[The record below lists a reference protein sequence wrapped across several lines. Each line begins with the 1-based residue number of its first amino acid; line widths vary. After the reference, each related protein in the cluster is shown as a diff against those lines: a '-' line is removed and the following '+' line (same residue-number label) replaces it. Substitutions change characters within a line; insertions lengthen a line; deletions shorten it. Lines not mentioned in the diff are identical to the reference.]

1 MNDAS
6 APYVGQWRLWTQIS
20 VRGPGFPASGVLRLA
35 PEGLAAAAG
44 GFGTGELSGP
54 RWDEFEKRFGDAAL
68 SVSGVL
74 QEIAGLPLFQTAV
87 AWQNRTVLKS
97 GIGPF
102 LRWTPE
108 GGKRPS
114 MARQREELVAHY
126 WQRFCVK
133 NDTIGFFGPV
143 GWGEWDRS
151 IRGVQVEPG
160 TGLIARSG
168 VYFASWAVDALA
180 RSVSEDP
187 AVREWLAP
195 HRMPFVR
202 TDGAEVSLPGLPPVR
217 VGPVEQE
224 VLGLC
229 DGTRTAHAIQRE
241 LGDDVDVRGVLET
254 LVRRRYI
261 VWRLDVPADTYPER
275 RLAGLLAQ
283 IGDPVVRERALAKL
297 AVLERGR
304 DRVRDAA
311 GDPEALVAAM
321 ETLEGEF
328 TELTQVAAQRQKG
341 GGNAPCR
348 ALIYSDSTRAA
359 RVRVGTELLDA
370 LGPLD
375 LLLSGGAWLTA
386 GLARRVMAR
395 ARQVYAEETRNLGD
409 TPLDLATFWFACIPM
424 LHSGVVADAE
434 DLKREFAK
442 CWEDILRLTPGERHV
457 RLTRADI
464 AGRVREAFGEPADE
478 GWATARYAC
487 PDVLVVADDAEA
499 VNRGEFEL
507 ALGELHLAINTLG
520 ASLFVNQHPDR
531 DELIGLTDLDH
542 PGPRLMPLQPKE
554 HRARLSA
561 RTRYSLVRDQ
571 DYCVALADSSA
582 DPHRP
587 RTIPSA
593 DVVVRDD
600 DGRLVAVLPDG
611 NVFDLVNIF
620 SQGLTMLVLDM
631 FRIVPEDVDHF
642 PRVTIDRM
650 MVARETWRFD
660 PSTMDFA
667 DEKNE
672 AKRFVRAGRWREA
685 QDLPRYVFVVSP
697 TEPRPFYVDFH
708 SPVYV
713 NIFAKAVRRLQR
725 DDPGGRL
732 TISEMQ
738 PTPEQTWLTDD
749 KGDRYTSEL
758 RFVAVD
764 DAPVQAAGPPA
775 PLAKQLPRPV
785 PAGVDGLVP
794 AT

>member
-1 MNDAS
+1 MKDAS
-6 APYVGQWRLWTQIS
+6 APHVGQWRLWTQLS

-35 PEGLAAAAG
+35 PEGLAAAADK
-44 GFGTGELSGP
+44 FGAGEELAGAQ
-54 RWDEFEKRFGDAAL
+54 WDDFEKRFGATAL
-68 SVSGVL
+68 SVSGAL
-74 QEIAGLPLFQTAV
+74 QEIAGLPLFQSAV
-87 AWQNRTVLKS
+87 AWQNRTVLAS

-108 GGKRPS
+108 AGKRPS

-143 GWGEWDRS
+143 GWGTWDRS
-151 IRGVQVEPG
+151 VRGVAVEPG
-160 TGLIARSG
+160 VGLVAESG
-168 VYFASWAVDALA
+168 VYFSSWAVDALA
-180 RSVSEDP
+180 RCVSEDA

-195 HRMPFVR
+195 RRMPFVR
-202 TDGAEVSLPGLPPVR
+202 MAGTEVSVPGLPPVR
-217 VGPVEQE
+217 VGPVERE
-224 VLGLC
+224 VLRLC
-229 DGTRTAHAIQRE
+229 DGTRPARAIQRE
-241 LGDDVDVRGVLET
+241 LGAHVDVRGVLET
-254 LVRRRYI
+254 LVRRRWI

-275 RLAGLLAQ
+275 RLRELLGQ
-283 IGDPVVRERALAKL
+283 IGDPGVRDRALAKL
-297 AVLERGR
+297 RVLERGR

-311 GDPEALVAAM
+311 GDPEALVAALEAL
-321 ETLEGEF
+321 ETEF
-328 TELTQVAAQRQKG
+328 TDLTQVAAQRQKG
-341 GGNAPCR
+341 GGAAPCR
-348 ALIYSDSTRAA
+348 ALIYSDSMRAA

-370 LGPLD
+370 LAPLD
-375 LLLSGGAWLTA
+375 LLLSGGAWLTST
-386 GLARRVMAR
+386 LAQRVMTR
-395 ARQVYAEETRNLGD
+395 ARQVHAEQTKGRGEA
-409 TPLDLATFWFACIPM
+409 PLDLATFWFACIPL
-424 LHSGVVADAE
+424 LHSGAVADAA

-442 CWEDILRLTPGERHV
+442 CWEDILRLPPGARHV

-464 AGRVREAFGEPADE
+464 ADRVREAFGEPAE

-487 PDVLVVADDAEA
+487 PDVLVVADDADA

-531 DELIGLTDLDH
+531 EELIELTDLDH

-561 RTRYSLVRDQ
+561 RTRYSLIRDQ

-582 DPHRP
+582 DPRRP

-593 DVVVRDD
+593 DVLVRDH

-611 NVFDLVNIF
+611 GEFDLVDIF
-620 SQGLTMLVLDM
+620 SQALTMLVLDM
-631 FRIVPEDVDHF
+631 FRIVPEDADHF

-660 PSTMDFA
+660 PATMEFA
-667 DEKNE
+667 NEKNE
-672 AKRFVRAGRWREA
+672 AKRFVRAGQWRAARE
-685 QDLPRYVFVVSP
+685 LPRFVFVVSP

-713 NIFAKAVRRLQR
+713 NIFAKAVRRLLR
-725 DDPGGRL
+725 DDPQGRI

-749 KGDRYTSEL
+749 RGNRYTSEL

-764 DAPVQAAGPPA
+764 DTRARAGGSREHRSR
-775 PLAKQLPRPV
+775 PLPQHTVADQD
-785 PAGVDGLVP
+785 ALVRIP
-794 AT
+794 